1 MLKLGL
7 FLIGA
12 RSFSASA
19 HYALMGGLLLIA
31 CGFLGV
37 IVLDDRGVRVGL
49 AILGLG
55 LAIRACV
62 YVGGLI
68 LHSGLTVAPLI
79 LSLLFLLVSLVWM
92 AAPVIGARPAAVA
105 LAVAFTIDGL
115 SRLPLIAL
123 VRFERWRDGVLLAS
137 GELLLAWVLAS
148 EWLIPAYKSLALLF
162 GIALCVSG
170 HSLLRLALLMHNG
183 GPSGSLHDFLTGD
196 LRSWHREMP
205 KGRRPE
211 CEKQSAS
218 LAVRLYIWTPKFAV
232 AGSTSW
238 PLVDRYLMTFGEGG
252 KPSAGH
258 AALGIDSDLYLSH
271 WPVSEI
277 SAGIR
282 DLPHVFYSG
291 RDKDMPG
298 LFPPSYA
305 FECEDW
311 IPADQCIEFRTR
323 NADAVRAYWNAYRQN
338 TAYNITDR
346 NCSIVVANALELALE
361 GHLHTRHP
369 WLRLAR
375 LLVHPALWQA
385 SYLRSRAHHMC
396 WTPGLVLDYANLLK
410 QVVEPS
416 GRAAS
421 SFSVV
426 RTR

>member
-1 MLKLGL
+1 M
-7 FLIGA
+7 
-12 RSFSASA
+12 
-19 HYALMGGLLLIA
+19 
-31 CGFLGV
+31 
-37 IVLDDRGVRVGL
+37 LDDHGVRIGL

-55 LAIRACV
+55 LATRACA
-62 YVGGLI
+62 YVGGLV
-68 LHSGLTVAPLI
+68 LYSGLTVAPLI
-79 LSLLFLLVSLVWM
+79 LSLLFLLVSLSLM
-92 AAPVIGARPAAVA
+92 AAPVTGARPAAVA
-105 LAVAFTIDGL
+105 LATAFTIDGL

-148 EWLIPAYKSLALLF
+148 EWLIPAYKSLALLV
-162 GIALCVSG
+162 GISLCVSG
-170 HSLLRLALLMHNG
+170 HSLLRLALLMRNG
-183 GPSGSLHDFLTGD
+183 GASSSLHGFLTGN

-205 KGRRPE
+205 KGTLPVRE
-211 CEKQSAS
+211 EQSVP
-218 LAVRLYIWTPKFAV
+218 LAVRLYIWTPKVAV
-232 AGSTSW
+232 AGSASW

-271 WPVSEI
+271 WPVAEI

-282 DLPHVFYSG
+282 DLPNVFYSG

-298 LFPPSYA
+298 LFPPSYT

-311 IPADQCIEFRTR
+311 IPADQSIEFRTR
-323 NADAVRAYWNAYRQN
+323 NVDAVRAYWNAYRQN

-361 GHLHTRHP
+361 GNLRTRHP
-369 WLRLAR
+369 WLQLAR
-375 LLVHPALWQA
+375 LIVHPALWQA

-410 QVVEPS
+410 QIVDPS
-416 GRAAS
+416 ARDAS